1 MGKEDVVVV
10 WNDANDINRN
20 ETHIGLTHIRE
31 YVHARTNI
39 NVLVMT
45 APHRFDLNELSCI
58 NKEIQVYNHKL
69 KKMMK
74 VMQHSGIVETTVTRS
89 DFTKQGL
96 HL

>member
-1 MGKEDVVVV
+1 MKTLAEKEINNLGKEDVVVV

-58 NKEIQVYNHKL
+58 NKEIRKYITINLRK
-69 KKMMK
+69 
-74 VMQHSGIVETTVTRS
+74 
-89 DFTKQGL
+89 
-96 HL
+96 